1 MALDLTL
8 NIKAEAGDA
17 KRVLADLE
25 QGIQRIEGTSNKT
38 APAVSKVTTALKQNA
53 EGTSQVNTATKE
65 LSNSTKAY
73 ENAALKTAQSVG
85 LLNAGQVQAVKNSSA
100 LAGAVGLSTAAMTAM
115 AASVLVVVAAVGAM
129 AGLLVSS
136 VKHYFDTADA
146 TRDSRD
152 ALKQLA
158 DTFEYA
164 QKIIGHAV
172 LGGSFSIVRPI
183 ELLNMALIV
192 TTLKAKEAIKDV
204 MSLVKLVTPQSVEDA
219 FTKGAYKPDKAD
231 YVTEVQKQA
240 SAMAGLT
247 KEGRK
252 QLEAA
257 LMLGESQETIARR
270 FGLSSLQVKFFTDQ
284 LNAAKREQAEALRES
299 ERLQK
304 QKEKEAK
311 AWEKLTKE
319 LKAWAVTQ
327 KANML
332 IPGYT
337 EAISQDTLDNA
348 ALVAWGKAQAEKRQG
363 TYAVGPELMLGETPW
378 TTGLSDETI
387 AQNYDSITRIVN
399 PWRESFTQLGRDLPG
414 ILFGSMMSG
423 GSVAG
428 MVVNAAAG
436 IGAHLMGSFQKA
448 LEKAGGDMSKLG
460 GKTKLMG
467 LAATGIGAA
476 IEGYSIGAQMG
487 SKGKGAAAGAASGAA
502 LGTMVMPGIGS
513 AVGAGIGAIAGFFG
527 GRSAEK
533 QAREQMQQQRDEWIA
548 QYGGMD
554 KLKTM
559 ADKLG
564 VSLGNAFTTKKP
576 EEFYRVVERVN
587 TAIEKQK
594 NLYEGIDKLTAGVN
608 ARASVFADTATAQ
621 SQDEFNRIGTLGF
634 ASFGANMKT
643 HGSPLEA
650 LAAMKPTLDA
660 ITQAQKEYNFT
671 ASESVQRLLDIN
683 AVVTNNSGA
692 FQALAADSQILQG
705 AIQANWKDMDLFKA
719 VSTDVAI
726 QIGQITANGVPMA
739 QALALN
745 QPVLQSLWEAQQK
758 FHFETDEATQALLDQ
773 AKEQG
778 LVGANMKNV
787 NEKILDVLVSIAEVL
802 GATIP
807 DAMRTMEDAARDTA
821 AGMNE
826 AFDSVRGPNVGDGS
840 AGSPDAYHAGG
851 PIRFAHSGG
860 LGPDEFPVI
869 AQSGEFMMRRSAVS
883 KYGVGFMQSVNN
895 GTAGGGVSIVINNPQ
910 VRDDRDLNDL
920 TDKIMQRLPK
930 RLTRAGL

>member
-1 MALDLTL
+1 MALDLVYTIRIEH
-8 NIKAEAGDA
+8 NDA
-17 KRVLADLE
+17 KRALAEVE
-25 QGIQRIEGTSNKT
+25 QAMKGIEGASVKT
-38 APAVSKVTTALKQNA
+38 APAVSKVTEAAKKSA
-53 EGTSQVNTATKE
+53 EGTSKASEATKE
-65 LSNSTKAY
+65 LTTSTKAY
-73 ENAALKTAQSVG
+73 ENAALKTATAVG
-85 LLNAGQVQAVKNSSA
+85 LLNAGQVQAVKGASSVA
-100 LAGAVGLSTAAMTAM
+100 AAVGLSTAAMTAM
-115 AASVLVVVAAVGAM
+115 AGSVLVVVAAFGAM
-129 AGLLVSS
+129 AGLLVKS

-152 ALKQLA
+152 ALRQLA

-164 QKIIGHAV
+164 QKVIGHSI
-172 LGGSFSIVRPI
+172 LGGSFSIVKPV
-183 ELLNMALIV
+183 EALNMALIIA
-192 TTLKAKEAIKDV
+192 TIKGKEAIGQV
-204 MSLVKLVTPQSVEDA
+204 MTLLKLVTPKSVEDA
-219 FTKGAYKPDKAD
+219 FTKGAYKPDKTD
-231 YVTEVQKQA
+231 YVAEVQQQA
-240 SAMAGLT
+240 MALAGLT

-257 LMLGESQETIARR
+257 IMLGEKQDVLKEK
-270 FGLSSLQVKFFTDQ
+270 FGLTAVGVGFFKAQ
-284 LNAAKREQAEALRES
+284 LSEAKREQAEIARES
-299 ERLQK
+299 ERLAK
-304 QKEKEAK
+304 VKEREAA
-311 AWEKLTKE
+311 AWNKLTKE
-319 LKAWAVTQ
+319 LKDWAATQ

-332 IPGYT
+332 LPGFT
-337 EAISQDTLDNA
+337 QAISQSTLDNA
-348 ALVAWGKAQAEKRQG
+348 ALIAWGKAEAEKRQG

-436 IGAHLMGSFQKA
+436 IGSHLMDSFQKA
-448 LEKAGGDMSKLG
+448 LEKADGDMSKLG

-533 QAREQMQQQRDEWIA
+533 QAREQMQQQRDEWVA

-587 TAIEKQK
+587 VAIEKQK

-608 ARASVFADTATAQ
+608 ARASVFAETATAA
-621 SQDEFNRIGTLGF
+621 SQDEFNRLGSMGF
-634 ASFGANMKT
+634 AAFGANMKT

-660 ITQAQKEYNFT
+660 ITAAQKEYNFT

-726 QIGQITANGVPMA
+726 QIGNITANGVPMA

-787 NEKILDVLVSIAEVL
+787 NEKILDVLVLIADQL
-802 GATIP
+802 GAKIP

-840 AGSPDAYHAGG
+840 GGSPDTYHAGG

-869 AQSGEFMMRRSAVS
+869 AQSGEFMMRRSAVD
-883 KYGVGFMQSVNN
+883 KYGVGFMRSVNN
-895 GTAGGGVSIVINNPQ
+895 GTAGGGVTIQINNPV